1 MTICSWASC
10 FYIYLNKMLLSIM
23 CHVFL
28 IQNLQWGVYGSLEY
42 DIVEICIY
50 TLFTSWH
57 GLVALDGILE
67 TPFYLTCFINVQR
80 ITSQRLF
87 SCLSIWTLC
96 LQSSFGKMFSCF
108 SYIIW
113 KSCHKI
119 SKDLGQTF
127 EEIEG
132 TLKK

>member
-1 MTICSWASC
+1 MFMGKFLYLFLWEQNALVNYVSC
-10 FYIYLNKMLLSIM
+10 ISNSKLTMGCIWIFE
-23 CHVFL
+23 H
-28 IQNLQWGVYGSLEY
+28 
-42 DIVEICIY
+42 DIVENCIY
-50 TLFTSWH
+50 MLFTSWH

-113 KSCHKI
+113 RSCHKI

-132 TLKK
+132 TLKT